1 MTAGEQLITP
11 ASEIRRYFAQER
23 KRVISFAGFAELG
36 YEDPTVVARVAQEVL
51 DPHRPEDIV
60 VNSGTLLRVGGENG
74 IAEIYELAKERG
86 IATTGIHPS
95 VALSFADTHRVSPC
109 VDRAFFVVDETWG
122 GLLPSGKPSATLA
135 VILDVTDEL
144 IVVGG
149 GKHAADE
156 LLAFSKNR
164 KAVRYFPARMN
175 RRATEDWCRRSGA
188 RIAGFD
194 GAAFDVW
201 SGIAANSHE
210 PLG

>member
-1 MTAGEQLITP
+1 MAAGEQSITP

-74 IAEIYELAKERG
+74 IAQIYELAKERG

-122 GLLPSGKPSATLA
+122 GLLPSGTP
-135 VILDVTDEL
+135 
-144 IVVGG
+144 
-149 GKHAADE
+149 
-156 LLAFSKNR
+156 
-164 KAVRYFPARMN
+164 YFPARMN
-175 RRATEDWCRRSGA
+175 RRATEDWCRRSGT
-188 RIAGFD
+188 RIAGFN